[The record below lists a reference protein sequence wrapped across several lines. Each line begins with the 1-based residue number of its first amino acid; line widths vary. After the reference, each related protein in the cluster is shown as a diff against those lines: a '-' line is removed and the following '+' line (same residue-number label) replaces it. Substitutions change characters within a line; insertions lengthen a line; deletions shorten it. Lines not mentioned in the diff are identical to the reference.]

1 MSMGNIY
8 FHNVRNLVD
17 IIEREEMPKIQTAAE
32 KIADSTAAGG
42 IVHLFGSGHSILA
55 ALEVFM
61 RAGSFSNSKPII
73 KELEIDRF
81 ERIPGV
87 GSAVMRNFDGRPG
100 EVLVI
105 FSNSGKNPLP
115 VEVAQRG
122 KEKGVFT
129 VAITSFEHA
138 EKARN
143 GKIEVLAD
151 VVDLAI
157 DTHVP
162 YGDASVLIPGTT
174 IKTGPL
180 STIANVT
187 ILHSI
192 YCTAVEKLLEKDV
205 VPPVRVS
212 RNTPEGDAHNKH
224 FADQY
229 GDRIPDLRY

>member
-1 MSMGNIY
+1 
-8 FHNVRNLVD
+8 
-17 IIEREEMPKIQTAAE
+17 
-32 KIADSTAAGG
+32 
-42 IVHLFGSGHSILA
+42 
-55 ALEVFM
+55 M

-122 KEKGVFT
+122 IEKGVFT

-143 GKIEVLAD
+143 GKIEVLAE
-151 VVDLAI
+151 LWI
-157 DTHVP
+157 WL
-162 YGDASVLIPGTT
+162 LIPMYRMGRQCFDP
-174 IKTGPL
+174 GNDDQNRPL

-229 GDRIPDLRY
+229 G